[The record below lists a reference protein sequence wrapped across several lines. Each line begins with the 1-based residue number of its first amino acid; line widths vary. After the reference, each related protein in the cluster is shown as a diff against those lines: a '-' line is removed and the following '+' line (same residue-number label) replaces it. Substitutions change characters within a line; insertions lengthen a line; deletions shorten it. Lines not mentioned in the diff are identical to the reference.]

1 MPGCK
6 KQLLAFV
13 LSIMTRIFVVLQR
26 ESFGLRSILSTTDSP
41 LLTLVYKREKLFLV
55 VGYMQL
61 VRGELN
67 S

>member
-13 LSIMTRIFVVLQR
+13 LPIMTRIFVVLQR

-41 LLTLVYKREKLFLV
+41 LLTLDYKREKPFLV

-61 VRGELN
+61 LGGELN

>member
-1 MPGCK
+1 MQDCK

-13 LSIMTRIFVVLQR
+13 LSIMTCIFVVLQR
-26 ESFGLRSILSTTDSP
+26 ESFGLGSILSTTNSP
-41 LLTLVYKREKLFLV
+41 LLTLVYKQEKLFLV

-61 VRGELN
+61 VGGELN